1 MTSPGNTDGDGG
13 ASEWASLH
21 LGATEEELAAIIGS
35 AIVARSSRD
44 EIRGVL
50 RPICSHARQ
59 SQLDVA
65 ELVKLVK
72 RSFAASALAS
82 SLVHAGERQQ
92 ALDRIISVCID
103 EYYESS

>member
-1 MTSPGNTDGDGG
+1 MTTPGNSDGDGA
-13 ASEWASLH
+13 ASGWAFLPTA
-21 LGATEEELAAIIGS
+21 ATEEELAAILGS

-50 RPICSHARQ
+50 RPICIHARQ
-59 SQLDVA
+59 SHLDIA
-65 ELVKLVK
+65 ELVKAVK
-72 RSFAASALAS
+72 RTFAASTLAS
-82 SLVHAGERQQ
+82 SLVHAGERQH

>member
-1 MTSPGNTDGDGG
+1 MTTPGNTDGDGA
-13 ASEWASLH
+13 ASGWAFLPT
-21 LGATEEELAAIIGS
+21 AAAEEDLAASMGS

-44 EIRGVL
+44 EIRSVL
-50 RPICSHARQ
+50 RPICVHARQ
-59 SQLDVA
+59 SQLDIA